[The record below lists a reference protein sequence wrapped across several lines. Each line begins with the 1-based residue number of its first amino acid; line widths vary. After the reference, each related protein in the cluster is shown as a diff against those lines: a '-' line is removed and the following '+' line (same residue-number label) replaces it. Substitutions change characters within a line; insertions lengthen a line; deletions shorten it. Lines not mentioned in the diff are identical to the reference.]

1 MGHLSISA
9 AGRWKGD
16 KDEEEFQFKRNADD
30 CNIDDDDWQPGGHP
44 HRVYMRRMPMNAA
57 RGRGEWGS
65 SALRLSETMLMRIST
80 VLMTMVVMMMMMW

>member
-1 MGHLSISA
+1 MTKT
-9 AGRWKGD
+9 R
-16 KDEEEFQFKRNADD
+16 RNF
-30 CNIDDDDWQPGGHP
+30 NSKEMLIIDDDDWQPGGHP

-80 VLMTMVVMMMMMW
+80 VLMTMVVVMMMMW